1 MEIFVGNLPFDISEQ
16 ELSDVFAQHGTVT
29 NIKMLTNRETGR
41 FRGIAFVTMENEEQ
55 ANKAIEA
62 LNGADLGG
70 RPMRVDKTRPREDKF
85 SGFGGG
91 FNKPRGGGFGGD
103 RRGGGGGGRGGFG
116 GGDRRGGGGRGGF
129 GGDRR
134 DGGFKKSY

>member
-29 NIKMLTNRETGR
+29 RIKMLENRETGR

-62 LNGADLGG
+62 LNNADCGG
-70 RPMRVDKTRPREDKF
+70 RPMRVDKTRPREDKVQ
-85 SGFGGG
+85 GFGGG
-91 FNKPRGGGFGGD
+91 FNKPRGGGFKPRGGGFGD
-103 RRGGGGGGRGGFG
+103 RRGGGGYGERRGGYN
-116 GGDRRGGGGRGGF
+116 DRRGGGD
-129 GGDRR
+129 DRR
-134 DGGFKKSY
+134 SSY